1 VSVAR
6 FGCRITRGSG
16 SVTANLVDD
25 PRVAF
30 HQDSSGMVT
39 GFSVSAQPARSVASF
54 LSVTLH
60 GQLDT
65 GELVTLLDAQNYGGA
80 GHFAPRYRALG
91 VAVVGATVSEDQLY
105 SAVRFRMDRPHW
117 TGHMADG
124 DSHIIEDD
132 GSELTVQSSQDGN
145 WLVYESA
152 APTTLRRLEIRV
164 VSGCLALLQLAL
176 YPDHDRVTRET
187 EVRIGSECPW
197 LKLRGPA
204 FYAEPS
210 GPEHETLLT
219 RDHLTVAILAEWIE
233 LHTRLDG
240 LPWVI
245 GRAFLGAVQMRVQIL
260 SSLVEGFHRQLPGYQ
275 QEKYPDV
282 PKVVLRRILDVA
294 REAAIAQASA
304 EGLDTER
311 VKNSLSFHTDVS
323 FLERTEAIVAEVCSA
338 VPEIAESIT
347 KLPWRI
353 RKARTDLAHQLSTD
367 AEKSIEFRAL
377 EWRVVADALSWLLR
391 CLLLL
396 RAGIEPQVLHE
407 RGIVKTCGLGCFR
420 RPPFRLIQLARV
432 GSPAG

>member
-1 VSVAR
+1 MSVSGAFWMPNNPGVRVGGEFRAEA
-6 FGCRITRGSG
+6 GEQPEA
-16 SVTANLVDD
+16 VLTANLVDD

-30 HQDSSGMVT
+30 HQDSSGRVT

-240 LPWVI
+240 LPMGYRPSLL
-245 GRAFLGAVQMRVQIL
+245 GRGANARSNTFIARGRV
-260 SSLVEGFHRQLPGYQ
+260 SP
-275 QEKYPDV
+275 P
-282 PKVVLRRILDVA
+282 VA
-294 REAAIAQASA
+294 RIPTGKIPGCTQGCPAPDPRRGTGSSDCPSQC
-304 EGLDTER
+304 G
-311 VKNSLSFHTDVS
+311 
-323 FLERTEAIVAEVCSA
+323 RT
-338 VPEIAESIT
+338 
-347 KLPWRI
+347 
-353 RKARTDLAHQLSTD
+353 
-367 AEKSIEFRAL
+367 
-377 EWRVVADALSWLLR
+377 
-391 CLLLL
+391 
-396 RAGIEPQVLHE
+396 
-407 RGIVKTCGLGCFR
+407 
-420 RPPFRLIQLARV
+420 
-432 GSPAG
+432 